1 MSLPEQ
7 RRQISTHS
15 QQSCGLSGVR
25 EGKGKMTYASG
36 DVYEG
41 EFKNGYPDGK
51 GVYRY
56 STGDKYEGEF
66 KEGKMNGEGT
76 VTFKSG
82 TKQVGIY
89 EEGDLVEEISIERP
103 RKNRK

>member
-1 MSLPEQ
+1 MKSL
-7 RRQISTHS
+7 
-15 QQSCGLSGVR
+15 
-25 EGKGKMTYASG
+25 
-36 DVYEG
+36 
-41 EFKNGYPDGK
+41 
-51 GVYRY
+51 Y